1 MSVGRI
7 FTCAEAAC
15 RRGGESSYGQSRPA
29 PCVAGAYTRRMDD
42 DPLLKFISPLAG
54 VVLAV
59 LLSVMLSA
67 TVAGQIGEDYSTRA
81 WIYTI
86 AVLWVIVGAV
96 VVFMLTHRAETGLL
110 SLKRVLL
117 WTASIWLWPVFALR
131 YLPRLPPKDNGPP

>member
-1 MSVGRI
+1 
-7 FTCAEAAC
+7 
-15 RRGGESSYGQSRPA
+15 
-29 PCVAGAYTRRMDD
+29 MDD

-59 LLSVMLSA
+59 VLSILVSA
-67 TVAGQIGEDYSTRA
+67 TVAGHVGEDYSTRA
-81 WIYTI
+81 WIYTG

-96 VVFMLTHRAETGLL
+96 IVFMLTHKAETATL

-131 YLPRLPPKDNGPP
+131 YWPRRRDGDPR